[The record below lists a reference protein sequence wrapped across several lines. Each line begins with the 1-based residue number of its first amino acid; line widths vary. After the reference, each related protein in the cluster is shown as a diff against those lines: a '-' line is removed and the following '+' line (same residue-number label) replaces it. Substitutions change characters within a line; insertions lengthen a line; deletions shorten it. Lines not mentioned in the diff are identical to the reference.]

1 MSLIDAV
8 FPARKLNRI
17 RILVTYA
24 GFKQWKYENWK
35 YWYNSRAGNTII
47 RLARFNLKGKDS
59 CIKMEKQFP
68 YKNGKSFHIK
78 MEKQFPYK
86 NGETLK
92 DSSYLCVSYEKR
104 EPIPIASMK
113 HWLNKFSI

>member
-1 MSLIDAV
+1 
-8 FPARKLNRI
+8 
-17 RILVTYA
+17 
-24 GFKQWKYENWK
+24 
-35 YWYNSRAGNTII
+35 
-47 RLARFNLKGKDS
+47 
-59 CIKMEKQFP
+59 
-68 YKNGKSFHIK
+68 

-113 HWLNKFSI
+113 HWLKKLAFSYISYILSNLDSIFCHFIH